1 MMAIDTL
8 AYTKALEAA
17 GVERQV
23 AEAHAEALIHA
34 LSAEVATK
42 SDLDALGARLKSDM
56 AELKYDLS
64 WRVFGM
70 VLAVVGIA
78 DGILFALLRGR

>member
-1 MMAIDTL
+1 LHTRRP
-8 AYTKALEAA
+8 LEAA
-17 GVERQV
+17 GIERPV
-23 AEAHAEALIHA
+23 AEAHAEALIQA

-42 SDLDALGARLKSDM
+42 ADIVPLATKADL

-70 VLAVVGIA
+70 VLGVVGVLNA
-78 DGILFALLRGR
+78 ILFAFLRGLH